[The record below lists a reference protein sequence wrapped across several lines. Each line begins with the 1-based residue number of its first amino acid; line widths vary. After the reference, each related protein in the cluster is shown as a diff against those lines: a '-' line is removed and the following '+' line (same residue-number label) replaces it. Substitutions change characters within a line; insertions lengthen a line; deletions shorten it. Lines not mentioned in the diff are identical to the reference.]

1 VLLHYQFAPVVLGMR
16 SAVSVAMKAMEI
28 TECRM
33 LTLAMWDE
41 IHPDCLHTFAAGIRQ
56 LPEVL
61 RVRVDWDA
69 HELEI
74 LHQSTSTKLMKES
87 ISRCCWHIIRAHIK
101 SN

>member
-1 VLLHYQFAPVVLGMR
+1 MR
-16 SAVSVAMKAMEI
+16 SALLVTMKAMEI
-28 TECRM
+28 VECRM